1 LEVKFLI
8 IRLSSI
14 GDIVLTSPVVR
25 CLKQQVE
32 GVVVHFVTKTEYA
45 PLLKANPYI
54 DKLHLLEDKLD
65 GLLDELEAENF
76 DYIIDLHQNLRSNR
90 IKRRL
95 QLPAFTVKKL
105 NLRKWLL
112 VNWKINR
119 MPDQHIV
126 DRYLETLSVF
136 DVANDG
142 RGLDYFIPAGESF
155 DLKNLPATFQDGY
168 LAFVLAG
175 TYATKRLPPEK
186 SAEICRRIT
195 CPVVLLGGKQEA
207 ETGEEIAARCGPRVL
222 NLAGKTT
229 LNESASLVKEARLV
243 LTNDTGMMHM
253 AAAFQKKI
261 LSFWGN
267 TVPEFGMTPYQ
278 PDPASQIMQVENL
291 GCRPC
296 SKLGFERCPKKHF
309 RCMNDINP
317 DVVVEW
323 INRNY

>member
-1 LEVKFLI
+1 LI

>member
-1 LEVKFLI
+1 MI

-32 GVVVHFVTKTEYA
+32 GAVVHFVTKTEYA

-54 DKLHLLEDKLD
+54 DKLHLLEEKLD

-136 DVANDG
+136 DVVNDG

-175 TYATKRLPPEK
+175 TYVTKRLPPEK

>member
-1 LEVKFLI
+1 MV

-32 GVVVHFVTKTEYA
+32 GAVVHFVTKTEYA

-54 DKLHLLEDKLD
+54 DKLHLLEEKLD

-95 QLPAFTVKKL
+95 PLPAFTVKKL

-126 DRYLETLSVF
+126 DRYLDTLSVF
-136 DVANDG
+136 DVVNDG

-155 DLKNLPATFQDGY
+155 DLKKLPAAFQDGY
-168 LAFVLAG
+168 LAFILAG

-186 SAEICRRIT
+186 ITKICRRIT

-207 ETGEEIAARCGPRVL
+207 ETGEEIAARCGPRLL

-229 LNESASLVKEARLV
+229 LSESASLVKEARLV
-243 LTNDTGMMHM
+243 LTNDTGLMHM

-267 TVPEFGMTPYQ
+267 TVPEFGMTPYL
-278 PDPASQIMQVENL
+278 PDPASKIMQVENL

-309 RCMNDINP
+309 RCMNDLAP
-317 DVVVEW
+317 EVAVEW
-323 INRNY
+323 VDRNY

>member
-1 LEVKFLI
+1 MI

-32 GVVVHFVTKTEYA
+32 GAVVHFVTKTEYA

>member
-1 LEVKFLI
+1 MI